1 MIDARAVIDPGAKI
15 HETVQIG
22 PFSVIGANV
31 EIGAGTVIG
40 PHVVIEGP
48 TTIGENNQIFQFA
61 SIGAMPQDKKFAGEM
76 TRLEVGNNNIIREF
90 CTFNRGTTQGG
101 GVTRVGNDNL
111 FMAYVH
117 LAHDCIVG
125 NHTVFSNNA
134 SLAGHVIV
142 DDHVILGGFAV
153 VGQFIRLGQYSFLC
167 GSSVVIKDIPP
178 FVRVSDYYAK
188 PYGLNSV
195 GLQRHGFSS
204 DDVSLLKR
212 AYKSLFRSDLSLEKA
227 LLEIEPLASESK
239 YIQTLVDF
247 LKGPS
252 KPGIIR

>member
-1 MIDARAVIDPGAKI
+1 MIDSRAVIDPSAKI
-15 HETVQIG
+15 HESVEIG
-22 PFSVIGANV
+22 PFSVIGAGV

-48 TTIGENNQIFQFA
+48 TSVGENNHIFQFA
-61 SIGAMPQDKKFAGEM
+61 SIGAMPQDKKFAGEL
-76 TRLEVGNNNIIREF
+76 TRLEIGNNNVIREF

-142 DDHVILGGFAV
+142 DDYVILGGFAV

-204 DDVSLLKR
+204 DDISSLKA
-212 AYKSLFRSDLSLEKA
+212 AYKLLFRSDLSLDKA
-227 LLEIEPLASESK
+227 LLEIKPLAAQSAHV
-239 YIQTLVDF
+239 QTFVEF
-247 LKGPS
+247 LEGS
-252 KPGIIR
+252 SRPGIIR

>member
-1 MIDARAVIDPGAKI
+1 MIDARAVIDPGTKI